1 MTKILLILLLVLLI
15 GAVVISC
22 SEKPPLRGMT
32 HAPASPTPVLL
43 SRARPALTFDLGKD
57 LPLLARGWC
66 TVRPATHE
74 SEPGSAR
81 VWLALYGHEKG
92 CVVTA
97 VCDGENRW
105 EWLSGEHT
113 AFPVLRSMRQ
123 DMGRRTLFENLMV
136 LDRSQDPFCAD
147 REDGVCLVYRA
158 RLLQELDTT
167 EVIVEYHEDLAGD
180 LVQDIAFAND
190 YLNDFQRRARS
201 AVRIRM
207 LETAEADALAE
218 GMEKMD
224 TLDKGISRRAL
235 ARWTGMMH
243 QKGRL

>member
-190 YLNDFQRRARS
+190 YLKPLVNGW
-201 AVRIRM
+201 
-207 LETAEADALAE
+207 LNE
-218 GMEKMD
+218 
-224 TLDKGISRRAL
+224 KGIVSIQEGGSSYYRLYCGDIFLGVVARKETGGWSIVAL
-235 ARWTGMMH
+235 KDREN
-243 QKGRL
+243 L